1 MLIEPEDKYSGKE
14 LKMYY
19 VILEYLK
26 NPQKS
31 IDELV
36 EILDRKGIKTSSSS
50 VQRYLNDEEFIDR
63 EFGNDLSKD
72 IKTALAIRK
81 RQGNINGGMESTKNN
96 VPTKDSYG
104 HFTGSVKSYNEDRRS
119 AKLYH
124 CKVFGTLLLNNPNMS
139 LNDVAVLCNAQKLSS
154 KCITRDYIYDCLQS
168 SDMEMLFTEN
178 EIAFI
183 RAQLKSRSF
192 RNV

>member
-1 MLIEPEDKYSGKE
+1 MLNEPEDKYSGKE

-50 VQRYLNDEEFIDR
+50 IQRYLNDEEFIDR

-72 IKTALAIRK
+72 IKSALAIRK
-81 RQGNINGGMESTKNN
+81 RQGNINGGIESTKNN
-96 VPTKDSYG
+96 VPTKDSDG
-104 HFTGSVKSYNEDRRS
+104 HFTGLVKSYNEDRRTT
-119 AKLYH
+119 KLYH

-139 LNDVAVLCNAQKLSS
+139 LNDAAVLCNAQKLSS